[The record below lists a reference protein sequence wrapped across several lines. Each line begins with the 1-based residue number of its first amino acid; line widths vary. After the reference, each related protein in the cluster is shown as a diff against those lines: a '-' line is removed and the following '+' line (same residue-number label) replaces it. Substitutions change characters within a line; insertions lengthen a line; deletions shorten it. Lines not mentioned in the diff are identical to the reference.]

1 MKRNQ
6 SVEEKRIRNIVNR
19 KLIILCIIFLV
30 FIEIGYLYSFF
41 CVPQV
46 YQSTSRIL
54 LIPEVT
60 SEVEKSSLKASA
72 RPTSMNVYRKRVT
85 QSDIL
90 KQVIQNLELDKTEKE
105 LTEQIQVKVEK
116 DTYILAIR
124 VTDRNPEQAMKIAQE
139 TANVFLN
146 KMKETYHFEQTGI
159 VDGAKLPTKSS
170 NTHYQHMLVFGALG
184 VLVSA
189 LYIAVVYHLDDTIKT
204 EKEIEDYTNL
214 PLLGVIPKESK
225 TEDWARK
232 VYQNIGMYNKKKKAK
247 TFIFTSMMPQEGTT
261 FTAVNVAVACAKEE
275 QKVLLIDC
283 NMRKEEQTFA
293 FSVKGSKGL
302 TEYADAITGTPSK
315 DFNLAKKYI
324 QETKIANLHVLTNG
338 SLPQDPTDFLSSI
351 RMKRILAIAKYLYDI
366 VLIDLP
372 DCIEDEEE
380 MNDYLILTP
389 VVDTVILIIKTG
401 ETKIREIQK
410 CRNEIENAEGN
421 VFGCIVNNRETI
433 LDEVLLEEKNEEKED
448 EMLTVAGVVKEAN
461 KRFKK
466 EKNPEAIFPSGE
478 IVPKANREESKQQT
492 EKLLEQVEGF
502 EESID
507 ASMQDTVTKLV
518 SQKLEL
524 FETLQRA
531 RMANRQKKQVTE
543 GQEAE
548 QEKIEQDFLEL
559 KNSMKKQIQKEVSN
573 RFQANLEELED
584 WNEEWLD
591 SLTIRQKEALMKKL
605 EKKEEAI
612 QRRLQKEMMQY
623 LQTKMKENKQPGKR
637 GRKKKVPTN
646 DEEKKEA

>member
-46 YQSTSRIL
+46 YQSTARIL

-72 RPTSMNVYRKRVT
+72 RPTSMNVYRKQVT

-90 KQVIQNLELDKTEKE
+90 KQVIQNLELEKTESE
-105 LTEQIQVKVEK
+105 LTKQIQVKVEK

-184 VLVSA
+184 ILVSA

-214 PLLGVIPKESK
+214 PLLGMIPKESK

-232 VYQNIGMYNKKKKAK
+232 ICQNIGMYNKKKKAK

-261 FTAVNVAVACAKEE
+261 FTAVNVAVACAKED

-283 NMRKEEQTFA
+283 NMRKEEQTFTFA
-293 FSVKGSKGL
+293 VEGSKGL

-315 DFNLAKKYI
+315 DFNLSKKYI
-324 QETKIANLHVLTNG
+324 QETKIANLHILTNG
-338 SLPQDPTDFLSSI
+338 TLPQNPTDFLRSI
-351 RMKRILAIAKYLYDI
+351 RMKRILAIAKYMYDM

-372 DCIEDEEE
+372 ACIEEEGK
-380 MNDYLILTP
+380 DYLTLTP
-389 VVDTVILIIKTG
+389 VVDTVILLVKTG
-401 ETKIREIQK
+401 KTKIRELQK
-410 CRNEIENAEGN
+410 RRNEIENAEGS
-421 VFGCIVNNRETI
+421 VFGCIVNNRETMQ
-433 LDEVLLEEKNEEKED
+433 EVVFEEEEKE
-448 EMLTVAGVVKEAN
+448 EEILTVASVAKEAN

-502 EESID
+502 EENID

-531 RMANRQKKQVTE
+531 RIANRQKKQVTE

-637 GRKKKVPTN
+637 GRKKKVPAS
-646 DEEKKEA
+646 DAEKKEA